1 MPRWIPFLF
10 LGTLFLSCE
19 EPGETGLT
27 GLSQA
32 EPVMPQ
38 PTPAGENPAN
48 NLSLSY
54 LALGDSYTIG
64 ESVEEEE
71 RFPVQLSR
79 ELNTRGYRANPPV
92 IIARTGW
99 TTGNLLKA
107 IGNEKPGTS
116 YDLVSLL
123 IGVNNQYR
131 GENIELYRE
140 QFTQLLD
147 SAIRY
152 AGGLSDHVFV
162 LSIPD
167 YGVTPF
173 AASRDPEKIRQE
185 IDLYNTI
192 NREISLKKLVNYVDI
207 TGISREA
214 ANDLSL
220 LAPDQLHPSGTMY
233 ARWVEALLGPVLEI
247 LERH

>member
-1 MPRWIPFLF
+1 
-10 LGTLFLSCE
+10 
-19 EPGETGLT
+19 
-27 GLSQA
+27 
-32 EPVMPQ
+32 MPQ